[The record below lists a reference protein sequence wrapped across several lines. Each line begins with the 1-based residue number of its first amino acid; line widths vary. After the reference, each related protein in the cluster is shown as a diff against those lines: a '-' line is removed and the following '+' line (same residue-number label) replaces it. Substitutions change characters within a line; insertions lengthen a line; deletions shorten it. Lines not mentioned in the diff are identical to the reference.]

1 MKITRTLT
9 YLTFVAAAWFAPVHA
24 SAQNDAKFHMELDY
38 AYHLGL
44 TEKLSGYN
52 YKSEGKLGGHALT
65 LNALYNLKPNM
76 TVGAGFG
83 LSRFKREYNGD
94 SFTMPL
100 YATFRYRPL
109 ASHLPFYAFTD
120 VGCTLFNRDDNHNF
134 TGGLMGTI
142 GAGYQ
147 LMLKRHFG
155 LNFKVG
161 YNIQQFANTPIYNN
175 NIEKSNEDGTIVYTS
190 TLYDKR
196 SLWRHS
202 IQLGVGLVF

>member
-83 LSRFKREYNGD
+83 LS
-94 SFTMPL
+94 L
-100 YATFRYRPL
+100 
-109 ASHLPFYAFTD
+109 
-120 VGCTLFNRDDNHNF
+120 
-134 TGGLMGTI
+134 
-142 GAGYQ
+142 
-147 LMLKRHFG
+147 
-155 LNFKVG
+155 
-161 YNIQQFANTPIYNN
+161 
-175 NIEKSNEDGTIVYTS
+175 
-190 TLYDKR
+190 
-196 SLWRHS
+196 SLIH
-202 IQLGVGLVF
+202 I